1 MPITNVVKISNW
13 NDAKGFG
20 FAEANG
26 KKYFVHR
33 SALGPISRNPK
44 AGDTIVVTQFEE
56 TPKGP
61 RISSGVLEG
70 VPLKQFQ
77 EKRTPYVPGYYRKRK
92 LKFALIPAL
101 VIVPIMFFAYCQER
115 SFNKNSSQS
124 AIGTAPQNTDS
135 GIESRFHCD
144 GRTHCSQINSYD
156 EALFFL
162 KHCPDVKMDGDG
174 DGIPCERQFGR

>member
-20 FAEANG
+20 FAE
-26 KKYFVHR
+26 YFVHR

-92 LKFALIPAL
+92 MKAALML
-101 VIVPIMFFAYCQER
+101 LLIV
-115 SFNKNSSQS
+115 
-124 AIGTAPQNTDS
+124 
-135 GIESRFHCD
+135 
-144 GRTHCSQINSYD
+144 
-156 EALFFL
+156 L
-162 KHCPDVKMDGDG
+162 
-174 DGIPCERQFGR
+174 

>member
-1 MPITNVVKISNW
+1 MPITNVAKISNW

-44 AGDTIVVTQFEE
+44 AGDTVIVTQFEE

-70 VPLKQFQ
+70 VPLRQFQ
-77 EKRTPYVPGYYRKRK
+77 EKRTPYVPSYYRKRK
-92 LKFALIPAL
+92 MKAALMLLLI
-101 VIVPIMFFAYCQER
+101 VVPIMLVAYCQEH
-115 SFNKNSSQS
+115 SFNQKSSQS
-124 AIGTAPQNTDS
+124 AAVATPKNT
-135 GIESRFHCD
+135 GGAEARFHCD
-144 GRTHCSQINSYD
+144 GRTRCSQMNSYE

-162 KHCPDVKMDGDG
+162 RNCPGVQMDGDG
-174 DGIPCERQFGR
+174 DGKPCEYQFGK

>member
-1 MPITNVVKISNW
+1 MPITNVAKISNW

-26 KKYFVHR
+26 EKYFVHR

-44 AGDTIVVTQFEE
+44 AGDTIIVTQFEE

-70 VPLKQFQ
+70 VPLRQFQ

-92 LKFALIPAL
+92 MKAALMLLLI
-101 VIVPIMFFAYCQER
+101 VVPIMLFVYCQEY

-124 AIGTAPQNTDS
+124 AIGNVSQNTDS
-135 GIESRFHCD
+135 GVGSGFHCD
-144 GRTHCSQINSYD
+144 GRMHCSQMNSYE

-162 KHCPDVKMDGDG
+162 RNCPGVQMDGDG